1 MYPTTYPVMRTLVI
15 LNPSA
20 GGRSGV
26 AALRRRLEER
36 IDGDFTE
43 SSEPGA
49 AVGLARD
56 AARSG
61 YDRVV
66 AVGGDGTVRE
76 VAEGLYRGG
85 AGPVLGIVPAGTG
98 NDLAHGLGLPVD
110 VERALP
116 IACGTGTRAL
126 DLIRARAP
134 DGTVETR
141 FAANAAVAGFCGRI
155 ARSLPPWLRRRVPR
169 MAYPLAAL
177 SQLRDLGPYRLRLE
191 VDGEPVEIEA
201 HMLVIANGPCAGGR
215 VPLAPG
221 ADPGDGAL
229 DLVVIRA
236 VRPTSL
242 AALVPRVLTGRH
254 LGHPAVLVRRATSV
268 RVESD
273 RPMWINLDGDTWT
286 TAPAALD
293 LVPDALRVAAP

>member
-1 MYPTTYPVMRTLVI
+1 MRTLVI

-43 SSEPGA
+43 SPEPGA
-49 AVGLARD
+49 AVGLARE

-61 YDRVV
+61 YGRVV

-98 NDLAHGLGLPVD
+98 NDLAHGLGLPAD
-110 VERALP
+110 AQHAAS
-116 IACGTGTRAL
+116 IACGAGSRAL
-126 DLIRARAP
+126 DLIRALDP
-134 DGTVETR
+134 DGKEEAR
-141 FAANAAVAGFCGRI
+141 FATNAAVAGFCGRI
-155 ARSLPPWLRRRVPR
+155 AESLLPWLRRRVPR
-169 MAYPLAAL
+169 LAYPLAAL
-177 SQLRDLGPYRLRLE
+177 SQLRDLGPHRLRLE
-191 VDGEPVEIEA
+191 IDGEPVETEA
-201 HMLVIANGPCAGGR
+201 HMVVVANGPCAGGR

-229 DLVVIRA
+229 DLMVIRA
-236 VRPTSL
+236 VRPTAL
-242 AALVPRVLTGRH
+242 AALVPLVLAGRH
-254 LGHPAVLVRRATSV
+254 LGHPAVLSRRARSV
-268 RVESD
+268 RVESE
-273 RPMWINLDGDTWT
+273 RPMWINLDGDTWKT
-286 TAPAALD
+286 GPAAFD
-293 LVPDALRVAAP
+293 VIPAALRVATP